1 MTPFVLILAIFMQK
15 RRHFFKRMQLMSP
28 ENSFKEEDVTK
39 CCNAGTAE
47 ESNGTVGMVHQNK

>member
-1 MTPFVLILAIFMQK
+1 MTSFVLILAIFMQK

-39 CCNAGTAE
+39 CCNAGTA
-47 ESNGTVGMVHQNK
+47 MPCHR